1 MNSRILIYSMLM
13 IVISI
18 IVSNLIYR
26 HINSQIQFES
36 ISEVNKQTMVYV
48 KSNIENVIDSVN
60 SYSKLIISNEDVQSA
75 LDEDKDKL
83 LRRQA
88 LLLQLNNYMETTP
101 FISDIYLSDL
111 EGNLYV
117 AYKDKSIN
125 PQYLNSKVVEQAIR
139 DNGSYSLHVNG
150 GDYFDSYGESSFVS
164 FVRAVKDI
172 NTQQIMG
179 VLVINI
185 PTSSLLSNQEAP
197 HNNLIRD
204 LYIVSNEESIVHTGM
219 LQDELYRYKPDLKRV
234 NNDIIKKVVY
244 EKQEFLVSSLWMEA
258 PDWHVVSVI
267 SLNQSN
273 KVTDNYKLATLIMIM
288 INLAFIFFGVA
299 LFSSLFVRPMKVMI
313 AKIRR
318 NGEKLELIN
327 LNTNIFELSQLEQE
341 YNEMIHKIKML
352 IKNKVDEQKSL
363 RKKELELL
371 QAQIKPHFLYNT
383 LDTIKLL
390 SKKGE
395 NEMAFQAVKALGKF
409 YRTSLGKGEEAIRIA
424 EEFEIITNY
433 MKIQRFRYKGIF
445 ELQTY
450 LETSISEYKILRLIL
465 QPLVENALYHGI
477 KPKGE
482 SGIIFVRAYKE
493 DGQIKLIVE
502 DDGVGFDVDILSDE
516 ENENVPKLNG
526 YGVNNTIE
534 RLRIYYDNEVNF
546 AIESQRGIG
555 TKITISI
562 PESVIIKQNSL
573 GEYDE

>member
-1 MNSRILIYSMLM
+1 MNSRILLYLMLM

-26 HINSQIQFES
+26 QINSQIQFES
-36 ISEVNKQTMVYV
+36 ISEVNKQTTVYV
-48 KSNIENVIDSVN
+48 KSNIENVINSVN

-111 EGNLYV
+111 EGGLYI
-117 AYKDKSIN
+117 AYKDK
-125 PQYLNSKVVEQAIR
+125 VVDVDYVTSDVFTQAIQ
-139 DNGSYSLHVNG
+139 DNGSYSLHFNG
-150 GDYFDSYGESSFVS
+150 GDYFESIGEASFVS
-164 FVRAVKDI
+164 FVRAVKDL
-172 NTQQIMG
+172 NTQKVIG

-185 PTSSLLSNQEAP
+185 PTECLVSSQDDPS
-197 HNNLIRD
+197 NNLVRD
-204 LYIVSNEESIVHTGM
+204 LYIISDSETIVHTGI
-219 LQDELYRYKPDLKRV
+219 LNDEFYAYQPSLKKV
-234 NNDIIKKVVY
+234 KNDIVKKVEY
-244 EKQEFLVSSLWMEA
+244 AKQEFLVSSLWMEV
-258 PDWHVVSVI
+258 PDWYVVMVI

-273 KVTDNYKLATLIMIM
+273 NVIDNYKLATLIIITM
-288 INLAFIFFGVA
+288 NLTFIFFGVA
-299 LFSSLFVRPMKVMI
+299 LFSSFFVKPMKNMI

-318 NGEKLELIN
+318 NGEDLELID
-327 LNTNIFELSQLEQE
+327 LDTNIYELSQLEQE
-341 YNEMIHKIKML
+341 YNEMIKKIKML
-352 IKNKVDEQKSL
+352 IKNKVNEQKSL

-395 NEMAFQAVKALGKF
+395 NEMAFQALKALGKF
-409 YRTSLGKGEEAIRIA
+409 YRTSLGKGEEAIQLSA
-424 EEFEIITNY
+424 EFEIVINY
-433 MKIQRFRYKGIF
+433 MRIQSFRYKEIF

-450 LETSISEYKILRLIL
+450 LEPSISNYKILRLIL

-482 SGIIFVRAYKE
+482 SGIISIQAFKE
-493 DGQIKLIVE
+493 NSFIKLIVE
-502 DDGVGFDVDILSDE
+502 DDGVGFDVEILADNKE
-516 ENENVPKLNG
+516 KNLPRMNG

-534 RLRIYYDNEVNF
+534 RLRIYYDNAVNVN
-546 AIESQRGIG
+546 IESQKGIG
-555 TKITISI
+555 TKITICI
-562 PESVIIKQNSL
+562 PESVIIKRNSL
-573 GEYDE
+573 GEYYE